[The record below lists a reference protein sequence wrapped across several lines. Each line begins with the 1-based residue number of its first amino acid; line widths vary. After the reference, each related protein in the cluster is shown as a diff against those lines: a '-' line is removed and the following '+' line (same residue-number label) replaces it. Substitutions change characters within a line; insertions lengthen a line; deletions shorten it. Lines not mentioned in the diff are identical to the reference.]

1 MSNESD
7 RRKRLAE
14 LAFQAAQVPKTRKGW
29 VDSGR
34 TEPALEPAPATRAE
48 WSALEKDL

>member
-34 TEPALEPAPATRAE
+34 TEPAPATRAE